1 MNKATHANMMR
12 LEDTIKE
19 LRNNAAEQKKQMS
32 KNKQNEKVSVSE
44 CISSYLVTV
53 ERSVGE
59 NRRINASQLVF
70 ALSERERSD
79 AEWKTERTICE
90 AAGRPTPSDRL
101 LYKAP

>member
-1 MNKATHANMMR
+1 MGDYRVMKEKNKKLKQQLDESERLNKATHANMMR

-53 ERSVGE
+53 ERSV
-59 NRRINASQLVF
+59 
-70 ALSERERSD
+70 
-79 AEWKTERTICE
+79 
-90 AAGRPTPSDRL
+90 
-101 LYKAP
+101 